1 MTEAILAIVTAVL
14 LVVNGLLFNS
24 KLKAEE
30 KLRNMERDVNE
41 EKTKLLA
48 EERERARKRM
58 RDLLEH
64 YRGPKGQ
71 A

>member
-1 MTEAILAIVTAVL
+1 MTEAILAIVTAIL
-14 LVVNGLLFNS
+14 LVVNGILFNS
-24 KLKAEE
+24 KLRADE
-30 KLRNMERDVNE
+30 KLRKMERDVNE